1 MKKSVTHAPPTV
13 NHLFSLYLADAMRHG
28 KVSWSDDDT
37 R

>member
-1 MKKSVTHAPPTV
+1 MKKSVTHAPLTV